1 MATRKFLQGNVLV
14 REGEKTNTLFILLS
28 GRLGVFKGALKI
40 SEFTEKGLVVGEMSV
55 ILGEKR
61 TATIQALEDTVVIE
75 LRAGLDELIIEHP
88 EIAKKI
94 MVNLAQRLKRT
105 TQEYWL
111 IATELNQQQISKL
124 EEHEK

>member
-1 MATRKFLQGNVLV
+1 MSTKKYLQGSVLV
-14 REGEKTNTLFILLS
+14 REGEKSNTLFILLQ

-55 ILGEKR
+55 ILSEAR
-61 TATIQALEDTVVIE
+61 TATIKALEDTLVIE
-75 LRAGLDELIIEHP
+75 LRAGLDELLLEHP

-111 IATELNQQQISKL
+111 IATELNQQQISKF
-124 EEHEK
+124 EEISK